1 MEPTNATC
9 LCFAHLQLSAWR
21 FIAVRTLLPPSVH
34 TKAAGADLPNR
45 PTFFTN
51 EEPMIIS
58 EGKTVAITYTL
69 TLDSGETVD
78 SNVGAE
84 PLTYTQGEEQ
94 LIFGLEQ
101 ALVGKKAGDSLKV
114 SVPPEDGYGV
124 VSEDALLEV
133 PLEHLPEEA
142 RQLGAMLTAVGPEGQ
157 ELQGVVTGIGE
168 SSATLNFNH
177 PLAGEVLHFEV
188 TILSVE

>member
-1 MEPTNATC
+1 
-9 LCFAHLQLSAWR
+9 
-21 FIAVRTLLPPSVH
+21 
-34 TKAAGADLPNR
+34 
-45 PTFFTN
+45 
-51 EEPMIIS
+51 MIIS